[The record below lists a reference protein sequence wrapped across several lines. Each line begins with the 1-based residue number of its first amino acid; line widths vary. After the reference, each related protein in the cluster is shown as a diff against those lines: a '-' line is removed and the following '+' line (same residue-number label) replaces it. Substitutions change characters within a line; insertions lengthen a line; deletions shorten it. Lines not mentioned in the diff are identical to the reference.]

1 LPDTARCPTGA
12 RVPGAD
18 CPGHAGGGLP
28 SQPADNDAEPVGPP
42 GRMHCRQERGVVTS
56 SSLGPSEFGPARK
69 DAPTFSVCPGRFRV
83 LSPVASV
90 GEAVLL
96 CRLRIGRRAYGSAV
110 VVRRRC
116 GPRAA
121 PLAPRAWAPARRCAT
136 LSPVGGAPPAQDAVV
151 SPRLT
156 EVARCRGPVGRT
168 ASKNCQPRG
177 RRTTAVRSVGR
188 GTSRFSWW
196 RQLAE
201 RGGSRDAT
209 SLPCG
214 ISEVMTR
221 CAWCRPRPSGGHVS
235 GADRP

>member
-121 PLAPRAWAPARRCAT
+121 PLAPRAWAPARGCAT
-136 LSPVGGAPPAQDAVV
+136 HTPVGGAPPAQDAVV

-168 ASKNCQPRG
+168 ASKI
-177 RRTTAVRSVGR
+177 RRTASPVAGGR
-188 GTSRFSWW
+188 QRYGASDAAHRGS
-196 RQLAE
+196 
-201 RGGSRDAT
+201 RGGGSWRSAEDPGMRLLSRVG
-209 SLPCG
+209 S
-214 ISEVMTR
+214 
-221 CAWCRPRPSGGHVS
+221 PRS
-235 GADRP
+235 